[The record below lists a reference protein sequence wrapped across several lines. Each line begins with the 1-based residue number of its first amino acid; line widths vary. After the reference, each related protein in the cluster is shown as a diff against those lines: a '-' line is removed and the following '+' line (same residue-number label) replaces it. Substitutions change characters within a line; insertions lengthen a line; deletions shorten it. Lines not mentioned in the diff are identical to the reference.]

1 MAFERY
7 YDSRIYEWIDYE
19 QLHNEIEKIYK
30 MNINQ
35 LVDRKD
41 DYILRDQLDTGYS
54 ETYEGIVIGKTLM
67 NAVHRAKKRGETLV
81 NVEPISLLEVMGAV
95 IEGII
100 IGDEY
105 VERTRWLTGGDD

>member
-19 QLHNEIEKIYK
+19 QIHNEIKKIYR

-41 DYILRDQLDTGYS
+41 DYLLRAELDAGYS
-54 ETYEGIVIGKTLM
+54 ETYEGTIIGKTLI
-67 NAVHRAKKRGETLV
+67 NAVHHARKRGEELV
-81 NVEPISLLEVMGAV
+81 NVESISLIEVIGAV